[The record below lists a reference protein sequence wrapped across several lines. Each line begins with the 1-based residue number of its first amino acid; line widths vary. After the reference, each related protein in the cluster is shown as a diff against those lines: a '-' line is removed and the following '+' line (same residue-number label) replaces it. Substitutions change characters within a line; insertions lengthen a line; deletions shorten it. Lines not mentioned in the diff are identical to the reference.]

1 MGCDRR
7 MNLTSASIHLSP
19 SFSARSDHHMQFSY
33 ICSIRLYATTVTLS
47 YASLDTYSIFILLCG
62 AAVNCSDYS
71 GVHTEM
77 AVSAKANTHPPTSL
91 HLPLSKKQQQY
102 RHAMPVEPEAVPNT
116 RRWKQGYHAGLAEV

>member
-1 MGCDRR
+1 MGRDRR
-7 MNLTSASIHLSP
+7 MNLTSVSIHLSP
-19 SFSARSDHHMQFSY
+19 SFSARSDHHMQFSS

-47 YASLDTYSIFILLCG
+47 HASLHTYPIFILLCRV
-62 AAVNCSDYS
+62 AVSYS